1 MKNKNIN
8 KEWLT
13 RTTGDPFADVG
24 GIVIQKLWKQ
34 FPEKTILELIED
46 MTKVYV
52 NHWSGKIH
60 PFFLNSTITQPA
72 FKGERKITETVK
84 FYKGLI
90 TNELPNEEGFCR
102 ILGEYTQLF
111 TAGRDNHI
119 LSGSGTFT
127 NFHSYFQGGLMLSK
141 EVLIRIF
148 FVPFGTE
155 LLSDKIA
162 LLTSN
167 EPAITRLFVEK
178 IIQENQDKLG
188 RRNTEGILRSTF
200 NRPANALFEF
210 ANNCLNVP
218 EISAKKN
225 ITLNLFHFTNFGA
238 APEVQ
243 LYTLPSDVY
252 RFYSWVRNS
261 RKDTAGWK
269 AFIIGHYRNA
279 KLKEL
284 TYNLETGLFEFKNK
298 KDRRT
303 ADFETFKTWHNP
315 VLKNL
320 LAGKSILGYIL
331 NWSRKHSF
339 SLTILKTYQNYIRNM
354 NEKTLDKI
362 EHITDFILKGGADL
376 KEVDKIKKSISK
388 ISGFEDAYSFKR
400 FLVSL
405 QQENYLEH
413 TEEALFSMEDYVK
426 YLFPDGVSWK
436 ETRMLLLICLYQK
449 MHEQKIF
456 FDNEPVVVEE

>member
-1 MKNKNIN
+1 MKNNILNIN
-8 KEWLT
+8 KEWLIQ
-13 RTTGDPFADVG
+13 TTGDPFADVG
-24 GIVIQKLWKQ
+24 GIVIQKLWEQ
-34 FPEKTILELIED
+34 FPEKPILELIED
-46 MTKVYV
+46 MARIYV

-72 FKGERKITETVK
+72 FKGERKITETMK

-90 TNELPNEEGFCR
+90 TNELPNEEGYCR
-102 ILGEYTQLF
+102 ILGEHTQLF

-127 NFHSYFQGGLMLSK
+127 NFHHCFQGGVMLSK
-141 EVLIRIF
+141 EVLIRTF
-148 FVPFGTE
+148 FVPFGTA

-167 EPAITRLFVEK
+167 EPAVTKLFVEK
-178 IIQENQDKLG
+178 IIQENQDKIG
-188 RRNTEGILRSTF
+188 KRNAEGVLRSTF
-200 NRPANALFEF
+200 NKPANALFEF
-210 ANNCLNVP
+210 ANHCINQIRDK
-218 EISAKKN
+218 EN

-243 LYTLPSDVY
+243 LYTLPSKVY
-252 RFYSWVRNS
+252 KFYSWVRNS
-261 RKDTAGWK
+261 RKETVGWK
-269 AFIIGHYRNA
+269 AFIRGHYRNT

-284 TYNLETGLFEFKNK
+284 TYNSETELFEYKNK
-298 KDRRT
+298 KIQET
-303 ADFETFKTWHNP
+303 ADFEIFKTWHNP
-315 VLKNL
+315 VLNNL
-320 LAGKSILGYIL
+320 LHGKSILGYIL

-339 SLTILKTYQNYIRNM
+339 NLTILKTYLTYIRNM
-354 NEKTLDKI
+354 NAITLDKI
-362 EHITDFILKGGADL
+362 ERIADFILKEKNEA
-376 KEVDKIKKSISK
+376 KEVDKIKKLVSK
-388 ISGFEDAYSFKR
+388 ISGFDDAYSFKR

-405 QQENYLEH
+405 QKNNHWNQAED
-413 TEEALFSMEDYVK
+413 ALFSMEDYVK

-456 FDNEPVVVEE
+456 FDHEPLSISE